1 MPEHFKRK
9 PNTHCDVCNSAIY
22 RRPCEIT
29 RKKKG
34 FYCSQLCYGKA
45 QRKEIP
51 CIMCG
56 KLILSGANKKTCS
69 RDCANRNRI
78 GIKYKSSGRPIKDK
92 VRSYQSL
99 KKRLLETR
107 GEQCERCTFPVYQ
120 ILQVHHVDRNRNNNN
135 LKNLELLCPNCHAS
149 EHYLKKSKF

>member
-1 MPEHFKRK
+1 
-9 PNTHCDVCNSAIY
+9 
-22 RRPCEIT
+22 
-29 RKKKG
+29 
-34 FYCSQLCYGKA
+34 
-45 QRKEIP
+45 
-51 CIMCG
+51 MCG